1 VPFCCTGV
9 VLRVRVDG
17 PDDVAARLTAL
28 GDGALVVTTAD
39 DVALVLAV
47 GADRAGADRAG
58 ADRAGADVVLA
69 DDRELGPRLAALV
82 ADRLLPWSVAL
93 AAGRFAPG
101 PAVLVDPD
109 PGWPASAARRLA
121 RVRAALT
128 PLTGGSTAG
137 WSFDHIGSTAVPGLP
152 AKAFLDL
159 QVRAPVLPEA
169 GALDAALSRVGF
181 LATAGSRPDSPG
193 VHRDV
198 PLGSAVVPDDVWRK
212 RLFVSPDPATPAVL
226 HVRLA
231 ASPWG
236 RSTVQFRDW
245 LRAHPAERDHYAQ
258 LKSALAAAHEQD
270 ADPDDYTRA
279 KSTWIT
285 EVLPRAAAWSDG
297 RNGW

>member
-1 VPFCCTGV
+1 VPFCCTGA

-28 GDGALVVTTAD
+28 GDGALVVAAAD

-47 GADRAGADRAG
+47 GTDPAGADRS
-58 ADRAGADVVLA
+58 GADVVLA

-82 ADRLLPWSVAL
+82 ADRLLPWAAAL

-109 PGWPASAARRLA
+109 PGWPAIAARRLA
-121 RVRAALT
+121 RVRAALA

-137 WSFDHIGSTAVPGLP
+137 WSLDHIGSTAVPGLP

-159 QVRAPVLPEA
+159 QVRAPALPGA

-181 LATAGSRPDSPG
+181 LAAAGSRPDSPG

-198 PLGSAVVPDDVWRK
+198 PLGSSGASDDVWRK
-212 RLFVSPDPATPAVL
+212 RLFVSPDPAVPAVL

-258 LKSALAAAHEQD
+258 LKAAVAAAHAQD

-297 RNGW
+297 RIGW